1 VVVLLGQSSP
11 TVDDLE
17 DLFGVDDWTFGDF
30 IWAIAIVVFSFL
42 FARLVRIWVTRILS
56 RFDSINDQVARL
68 IGRALSWFI
77 GMLGVVYALSFIGV
91 EVGPP
96 LMVLLLIGLIVFF
109 AGKGILANFSSGLIL
124 QGSSMFGLGDQV
136 ITDAGIGTVRSITE
150 RTIVIETID
159 GHEIHIPNRS
169 VVAGAVTNLTR
180 LGRRLSEL
188 DMSVAYGTDPSIV
201 RTAVE
206 DALTRCP
213 RVFTD
218 PPAETLIREFGS
230 DAIEFQIRFWHEPDI
245 VESKRAVDEAAE
257 AILTALAGAGI
268 TIAFP
273 QRTLW
278 WGDTTD
284 GTQ

>member
-1 VVVLLGQSSP
+1 
-11 TVDDLE
+11 
-17 DLFGVDDWTFGDF
+17 
-30 IWAIAIVVFSFL
+30 
-42 FARLVRIWVTRILS
+42 
-56 RFDSINDQVARL
+56 
-68 IGRALSWFI
+68 
-77 GMLGVVYALSFIGV
+77 
-91 EVGPP
+91 
-96 LMVLLLIGLIVFF
+96 MVLLLIGVIIFF

-124 QGSSMFGLGDQV
+124 QGSSMFGLGDQI

-201 RTAVE
+201 RKAVAN
-206 DALTRCP
+206 ALTRCP

-230 DAIEFQIRFWHEPDI
+230 DAIEFQIRFWHESDI

-257 AILTALAGAGI
+257 AILAALAGARI

-278 WGDTTD
+278 WGDATD
-284 GTQ
+284 ATH

>member
-1 VVVLLGQSSP
+1 VVIVGQITP

-17 DLFGVDDWTFGDF
+17 NLFGVDDWTFGDF

-42 FARLVRIWVTRILS
+42 LARLIRISVTQFLS

-68 IGRALSWFI
+68 IGRAASWFI
-77 GMLGVVYALSFIGV
+77 GLIGVVYALSYMGV
-91 EVGPP
+91 TIGPP
-96 LMVLLLIGLIVFF
+96 LMVLLLIGVIIFF

-124 QGSSMFGLGDQV
+124 QGSSMFGLGDQIV
-136 ITDAGIGTVRSITE
+136 TDAGIGTVSAITE
-150 RTIVIETID
+150 RTIVIETVD

-169 VVAGAVTNLTR
+169 VVAGAVTNLSR
-180 LGRRLSEL
+180 SGRRLTEL
-188 DMSVAYGTDPSIV
+188 GMSVAYGTDPEIV
-201 RTAVE
+201 RTVVA

-213 RVFTD
+213 RVFAE

-257 AILTALAGAGI
+257 AILAALADARI

-278 WGDTTD
+278 WGNPTD
-284 GTQ
+284 ATD

>member
-1 VVVLLGQSSP
+1 MVLVGQVAP

-17 DLFGVDDWTFGDF
+17 DLFGVDDWRLGDF
-30 IWAIAIVVFSFL
+30 MWAIAIVAFSFL
-42 FARLVRIWVTRILS
+42 FARLIRIWATRLLS
-56 RFDSINDQVARL
+56 RVDSINDQGARL
-68 IGRALSWFI
+68 IGRAVSWFI
-77 GMLGVVYALSFIGV
+77 GLLGVVYALSYIGV
-91 EVGPP
+91 EIGPP
-96 LMVLLLIGLIVFF
+96 MMVVLLIGVIIFF

-124 QGSSMFGLGDQV
+124 QGSSMFGLGDQIV
-136 ITDAGIGTVRSITE
+136 TGAGTGTVRSITE
-150 RTIVIETID
+150 RTTVIETID
-159 GHEIHIPNRS
+159 GHQIHMPNRS

-188 DMSVAYGTDPSIV
+188 NMSVTYGTDPSIV
-201 RTAVE
+201 RTVVA

-257 AILTALAGAGI
+257 AILAALAGARI

-284 GTQ
+284 ATD

>member
-1 VVVLLGQSSP
+1 VVLVGQVAP

-17 DLFGVDDWTFGDF
+17 DLFGVDDWRLGDF
-30 IWAIAIVVFSFL
+30 MWAIAIVAFSLL
-42 FARLVRIWVTRILS
+42 FARLIRIWVTRLLS
-56 RFDSINDQVARL
+56 RSDSINDQVARL
-68 IGRALSWFI
+68 IGRAVSWFI

-96 LMVLLLIGLIVFF
+96 MMVVLLIGVIIFF

-124 QGSSMFGLGDQV
+124 QGTSMFGLDDQI

-150 RTIVIETID
+150 RTTVIETID
-159 GHEIHIPNRS
+159 GHQIHIPNRS

-188 DMSVAYGTDPSIV
+188 NMSVTYGTDPSIV
-201 RTAVE
+201 RTAVA

-257 AILTALAGAGI
+257 AVLAALAGARI

-278 WGDTTD
+278 WGDTTGATD
-284 GTQ
+284 

>member
-1 VVVLLGQSSP
+1 MVLVGQVAP

-17 DLFGVDDWTFGDF
+17 DLFGVDDWRLGDF
-30 IWAIAIVVFSFL
+30 MWAIAIVAFSLL
-42 FARLVRIWVTRILS
+42 FARLIRIWVTRLLS
-56 RFDSINDQVARL
+56 RSDSINDQVARL
-68 IGRALSWFI
+68 IGRAVSWFI

-96 LMVLLLIGLIVFF
+96 MMVVLLIGVIIFF

-124 QGSSMFGLGDQV
+124 QGTSMFGLDDQI

-150 RTIVIETID
+150 RTTVIETID
-159 GHEIHIPNRS
+159 GHQIHIPNRS

-188 DMSVAYGTDPSIV
+188 NMSVTYGTDPSIV
-201 RTAVE
+201 RTAVA

-257 AILTALAGAGI
+257 AVLAALAGARI

-278 WGDTTD
+278 WGDTTGATD
-284 GTQ
+284 